1 MECLIKV
8 NRSWEEGGRW
18 RKIRGRINPKSRNCV
33 YTSRL
38 KRFRDES
45 ENSFSLQ
52 RERGR
57 RERRTEEEK
66 LRHCFI
72 ELYIHINLKW

>member
-52 RERGR
+52 REREERETDR
-57 RERRTEEEK
+57 RGETMSLFYRIIYSYK
-66 LRHCFI
+66 P
-72 ELYIHINLKW
+72 

>member
-38 KRFRDES
+38 KRFRDKS

-52 RERGR
+52 REREERETDR
-57 RERRTEEEK
+57 RGETTSLFYRIIYSYK
-66 LRHCFI
+66 P
-72 ELYIHINLKW
+72 

>member
-52 RERGR
+52 REREERETDR
-57 RERRTEEEK
+57 RGETTSLFYRIIYSYK
-66 LRHCFI
+66 P
-72 ELYIHINLKW
+72 